1 MSNDHTV
8 DGRAKDQVEQE
19 LPVKI
24 LVDLSAFNAAIKNDS
39 AGFAPGLAQTLPPE
53 LRIQPLADQ
62 SVFVRGAVNGVIRE
76 AIIAAALTGLMIL
89 IFLGSWRS
97 TLIIAVSTPLAILT
111 SVIVLSFL
119 HQTINMMTLGGLA
132 LAVGILVDDATV
144 TIENIE
150 RHLEEGAELHTGI
163 LDGGAQIAVP
173 ALVST
178 MCICVVFLPMFF
190 LGGVAG

>member
-39 AGFAPGLAQTLPPE
+39 GGFAPGLAQTLPPE

-163 LDGGAQIAVP
+163 LDGAAQIAVP

>member
-39 AGFAPGLAQTLPPE
+39 GGFAPGLAQTLPPE

-97 TLIIAVSTPLAILT
+97 TLIIAVSIPLAILT

-163 LDGGAQIAVP
+163 LDGAAQIAVP